1 MAIPGRGRDLRCC
14 FAFACSP
21 QGLSAEEARGIR
33 GGRRRLRC
41 AFPIFILPSPS
52 SSWWWWNW
60 KAGRAGGPR
69 MPGLSEA
76 TSTRAGLTDSVYGA
90 HLSQG
95 RTVTTAVM
103 RWGGCVAETRFVW
116 WPPFACLTPVC
127 RAKKKSV

>member
-1 MAIPGRGRDLRCC
+1 MAIRAEVEWQFQGGGRDLRCC

-41 AFPIFILPSPS
+41 AFPIYILPSPS
-52 SSWWWWNW
+52 SWWWW
-60 KAGRAGGPR
+60 KAGSAGGPR

-103 RWGGCVAETRFVW
+103 RCDGAVALRRPGLFGGPHLRV
-116 WPPFACLTPVC
+116 
-127 RAKKKSV
+127 